1 MKGKGNILGIRALTV
16 EDVLE
21 VRARLTMPPE
31 VQTEIGWYVEHR
43 GLDKERAEAM
53 AVMLRLL
60 DGDLRP
66 LRVHLAAGRIHRDV
80 VDAIGSM
87 IDSGHLVIRKKG
99 RPKKPE
105 CPERDIMIAREYE
118 AGTGSFAA
126 RVGRIAVKL
135 GVSKKTVEAAITKGR
150 KGEVY

>member
-1 MKGKGNILGIRALTV
+1 MKGKGNILEIREMTV
-16 EDVLE
+16 EELLAL
-21 VRARLTMPPE
+21 RARLTMPPE

-87 IDSGHLVIRKKG
+87 INDGHLVIRKKG

-118 AGTGSFAA
+118 AGTGSHAV
-126 RVGRIAVKL
+126 RIGRIAVKF
-135 GVSKKTVEAAITKGR
+135 GVNKKTVEAAITKGR